1 MSGELASAH
10 KRQDKA
16 KTRGAEKLSA
26 SRTTPAPPRNI
37 RVVTPVPNKIKQF
50 AGLRQSR

>member
-26 SRTTPAPPRNI
+26 SKTTPARPRF
-37 RVVTPVPNKIKQF
+37 IKC
-50 AGLRQSR
+50 ARDV